1 MLNIL
6 QCIGQPPPTTTH
18 LHLLTPPPRAAAF
31 LRVLELEEED
41 GSIRGFPLR
50 EERNVIILKVMFT
63 PPAALDVP
71 VAAPSEEDWGRASY
85 QKHPGGWR
93 HPYASTRPQL
103 EIPRRRCLGRG
114 LGS

>member
-6 QCIGQPPPTTTH
+6 QCIGQPPPNTRH
-18 LHLLTPPPRAAAF
+18 PHLLAPPPRAAAF
-31 LRVLELEEED
+31 LWILELEEED

-50 EERNVIILKVMFT
+50 EKRNVIILSVMFT

-85 QKHPGGWR
+85 QKRPGGWR
-93 HPYASTRPQL
+93 HP
-103 EIPRRRCLGRG
+103 
-114 LGS
+114 